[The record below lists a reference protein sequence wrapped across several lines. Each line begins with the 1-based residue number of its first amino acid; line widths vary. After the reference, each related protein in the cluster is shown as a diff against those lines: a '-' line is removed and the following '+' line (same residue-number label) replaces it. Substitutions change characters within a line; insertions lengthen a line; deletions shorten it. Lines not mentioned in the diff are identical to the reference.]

1 MKAEPNTIEPSAP
14 VVQAAP
20 AAIAEAPRHAH
31 LLAREDPQRLEGDD
45 LRRLAYQRGI
55 ARSQLATMDD
65 AKIRRELHFI
75 IARQY
80 EQRTA
85 G

>member
-1 MKAEPNTIEPSAP
+1 MVEPQSTTPPASESPAIASAP
-14 VVQAAP
+14 
-20 AAIAEAPRHAH
+20 PRGH
-31 LLAREDPQRLEGDD
+31 LFAREDPRQLEGVD
-45 LRRLAYQRGI
+45 LRRLAYQRGM

-65 AKIRRELHFI
+65 EKIRRELHFI

-80 EQRTA
+80 EQRTS